1 MSWRALRQTTARVA
15 LACVLATCACAYFNT
30 FYNAKGMFKKAEKER
45 VTSQGTSGNDSY
57 QKCIDKCLLL
67 LQYYPKSKYVDD
79 ALFLIG
85 MSRLHRGENAQAR
98 ASFEG
103 LLERFPDTEYAER
116 ALYHM
121 GLAALRQDDAGGAS
135 RAFEQLAARFPSSTL
150 SVEAV
155 FRGAEARLG
164 SGDYDN
170 ARRELSTFIEAHP
183 KSPLVGEARVRI
195 ARTFE
200 DEQRWAEAQAEYARV
215 LESDVSSEVRF
226 EAQLR
231 GTLAMRAQAED
242 LLANPTMQ
250 PFTRMHRAMATSRRA
265 GRSVVA
271 GVRAAARDSIA
282 ALARAEARA
291 EAEKEVILPDSSRAL
306 DLAGG
311 GSSDSVAAA
320 PVEVEAATTPE
331 VLPPLSPELA
341 AEMARA
347 EEMLTTVT
355 SRLLDLRK
363 PASRLGRKEE
373 LDVEIA
379 VTRALAGEPEQAG
392 DDLDQMAR
400 SSPKTDLAARAHY
413 EIGEIRRRLG
423 FYDQARESYESSLRE
438 KRGTSVSDLASRKSA
453 AIAARS
459 AAIEGLRSADE
470 VLARWRAAHVDS
482 LASGDSLGAQIALTA
497 EFEDLAS
504 KQLQV
509 AEIDLLDLDQPLLAL
524 GEFERVLADYAGSFS
539 APKAAFGIA
548 WIYDYRLRDAA
559 RAQAAYDRVAR
570 DFPSTPQG
578 REAQAILTAWNTRSE
593 GGEPSSRP

>member
-1 MSWRALRQTTARVA
+1 MSWRALRQVGTRLA
-15 LACVLATCACAYFNT
+15 LAVVLATSGCAYYNT

-45 VTSQGTSGNDSY
+45 TISQGASGNETY
-57 QKCIDKCLLL
+57 QKCIDRCLLL

-103 LLERFPDTEYAER
+103 LLERFPETEYAER
-116 ALYHM
+116 AWYHM

-135 RAFEQLAARFPSSTL
+135 RAFEQLAAHFPNSTL

-164 SGDYDN
+164 SGDFDN
-170 ARRELSTFIEAHP
+170 ARRELSAFIEAHP
-183 KSPLVGEARVRI
+183 KSPLVGDARVRI

-215 LESDVSSEVRF
+215 LESDVTPEVRF
-226 EAQLR
+226 EAELR
-231 GTLAMRAQAED
+231 GTLAMRSQAEN

-271 GVRAAARDSIA
+271 GVRVASRDSMA
-282 ALARAEARA
+282 AVARAGTKKEAL
-291 EAEKEVILPDSSRAL
+291 LPDSSRAIEESSGTAA
-306 DLAGG
+306 AGAE
-311 GSSDSVAAA
+311 SSAVAAA
-320 PVEVEAATTPE
+320 NVSEA
-331 VLPPLSPELA
+331 LPPLSPELA
-341 AEMARA
+341 AEMGRA
-347 EEMLTTVT
+347 EEMLMSVS

-363 PASRLGRKEE
+363 SAARLGRKDE
-373 LDVEIA
+373 LNVEIA
-379 VTRALAGEPEQAG
+379 VTRALAGEPEEAG
-392 DDLDQMAR
+392 QDLDQMAR

-423 FYDQARESYESSLRE
+423 FYDQARESYEASLRE
-438 KRGTSVSDLASRKSA
+438 KRGTSVGDLAARKSA

-459 AAIEGLRSADE
+459 VAMEGLRSADE
-470 VLARWRAAHVDS
+470 VLARWRAAPADS
-482 LASGDSLGAQIALTA
+482 LTPRDSLGVQIALTA

-524 GEFERVLADYAGSFS
+524 GEFERVLVDYAASFA

-559 RAQAAYDRVAR
+559 RAQAAYDRVVR
-570 DFPSTPQG
+570 DFPTTPQG
-578 REAQAILTAWNTRSE
+578 REAQAILTAWNSRSE